1 MSVVIKLQCLHQAYR
16 HQGCMYSGEI
26 GGGGGGGVQPP
37 KYYKWD
43 KPPSQYIQVMF
54 PSNPVKPLLN

>member
-26 GGGGGGGVQPP
+26 GGGGGGGGGAASKILQ
-37 KYYKWD
+37 
-43 KPPSQYIQVMF
+43 MG
-54 PSNPVKPLLN
+54 

>member
-26 GGGGGGGVQPP
+26 GGGGGGAASKILQMG
-37 KYYKWD
+37 
-43 KPPSQYIQVMF
+43 
-54 PSNPVKPLLN
+54 